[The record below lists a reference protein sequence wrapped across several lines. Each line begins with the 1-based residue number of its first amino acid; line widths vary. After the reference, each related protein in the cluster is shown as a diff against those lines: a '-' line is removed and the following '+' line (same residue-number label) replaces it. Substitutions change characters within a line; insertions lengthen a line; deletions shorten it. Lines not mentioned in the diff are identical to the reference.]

1 MNQAWTECAGALRAA
16 EKQVCE
22 AWRDH
27 SQSCWAGINAL
38 ALVRLKIIKKAHG
51 TPGFHSGDF
60 IEESIYKAPESQY
73 EKCDYDKTNRGKRKV
88 STLQPDGGDSVD
100 GD

>member
-1 MNQAWTECAGALRAA
+1 MNNEWTECARALRAA

-22 AWRDH
+22 AWRSH
-27 SQSCWAGINAL
+27 STSCWAGINAL
-38 ALVRLKIIKKAHG
+38 ALVRLRIIKKAHG

-60 IEESIYKAPESQY
+60 IAESIYKAPDSQF

-88 STLQPDGGDSVD
+88 STLQPDGGGSVD